1 MRIYLLCLLTFF
13 TLFSIAQKGV
23 LTGIIKEKESQ
34 EPAINVLVESNLGVR
49 VLSDF
54 DGKYTLSLPAGLN
67 EIKYSLFGLEDV
79 DKIIDIKAND
89 TIVLDIV
96 MGEANENLDVVVVS
110 AGKFEQKVE
119 DITVSMNVIDADLVE
134 NKATVTCE
142 QVVEQTPGLTVQDG
156 QVSIRGGSGFA
167 YGAGSRVLIMV
178 DELPMLSG
186 DANDAKWNAI
196 PVENIEQIEIIKGA
210 SSVMYGS
217 SALNGVIN
225 VRTKYPRSKPL
236 TKFNLYHGIYSDPRR
251 KELVWWNRNPTYYGG
266 NFLHSEKVNPRFDL
280 VTGANFLNSTG
291 FRQGEDELRF
301 RFNVNTRFLSKKYDG
316 LSYGINTN
324 LQYAKTGV
332 FVLWDS
338 DSTALQPMGGA
349 DPNSETT
356 TLTFQDGYRFNVD
369 PYLTYYS
376 KNGDSH
382 RIRNRW
388 FQTIN
393 ANNQG
398 RGSTANVYYSE
409 YQYSHAFDSAQAH
422 LSAGL
427 VHTYSTVESDLYGD
441 HFGRNL
447 ASFVQF
453 DKKWKKFNFSGGMR
467 FEYFKVDTAKTVSSF
482 EIAGAS
488 LPFQPVFRSG
498 LTYKMFEHT
507 IWRASYGQGYRFPSI
522 AEKFAATNIGT
533 VSIYPNEEL
542 QPERGWSAEIGLK
555 QGFKIKDFHGFID
568 VAAFWTEY
576 TNMIEFVFDEFFPE
590 GQSIN
595 INNTDSLAK
604 YLGFQARNTEEAR
617 ITGIDMT
624 IGGKGKIKDVGVTI
638 FAGYTYMNPIALN
651 VDSAYYATT
660 SDSSNTLKFRFRH
673 LIKGDIQFDYKG
685 FALGFSC
692 RYNSFMENVDRTF
705 IQVFLPKEVLGSPND
720 IPLGDLF
727 LPGYPKYR
735 EANQNGDLVFD
746 GRFSY
751 EFSDNLKLAFIVNN
765 LLNEEYMGRP
775 GNIRAPRTFVT
786 QFTVK
791 F

>member
-1 MRIYLLCLLTFF
+1 MRINLLYLLVFF
-13 TLFSIAQKGV
+13 SLFAHSQKGV
-23 LTGIIKEKESQ
+23 LTGKITEKDSQ

-49 VLSDF
+49 ALSDF
-54 DGKYTLSLPAGLN
+54 DGNYTLVLPAGLN
-67 EIKYSLFGLEDV
+67 EVKYSLFGLA
-79 DKIIDIKAND
+79 DIEKTLDIPAND
-89 TIVLDIV
+89 TLFLDIV

-119 DITVSMNVIDADLVE
+119 DITVSMNVIDDELVE

-236 TKFNLYHGIYSDPRR
+236 TKFNLYHGIYSDPKR
-251 KELVWWNRNPTYYGG
+251 KELVWWSRNPTYYGG

-291 FRQGEDELRF
+291 YRQGEDELRF
-301 RFNVNTRFLSKKYDG
+301 RFNVNTRFLSKKHEG
-316 LSYGINTN
+316 LSYGINSN

-338 DSTALQPMGGA
+338 DTNAYVPMGGA

-356 TLTFQDGYRFNVD
+356 TLTFQDGYRFNID
-369 PYLTYYS
+369 PYLTYYTQ
-376 KNGDSH
+376 NGDAH
-382 RIRNRW
+382 RIKNRW

-393 ANNQG
+393 GNNQG

-422 LSAGL
+422 LSSGA
-427 VHTYSTVESDLYGD
+427 VHTFSTVNSDLYGD

-447 ASFVQF
+447 AAFVQL

-467 FEYFKVDTAKTVSSF
+467 LEYFKVDTAQTVSSF
-482 EIAGAS
+482 KVGNNS
-488 LPFQPVFRSG
+488 LPFQPVFRAG
-498 LTYKMFEHT
+498 MTYKMKEHT
-507 IWRASYGQGYRFPSI
+507 IWRASWGQGYRFPSI

-533 VSIYPNEEL
+533 VSIYPNPEL

-555 QGFKIKDFHGFID
+555 QGFKIKNFHGFID

-576 TNMIEFVFDEFFPE
+576 TNMIEFVFDEFVPKDTNV
-590 GQSIN
+590 N
-595 INNTDSLAK
+595 INDLPMF
-604 YLGFQARNTEEAR
+604 LGFQARNTEEAR
-617 ITGIDMT
+617 ITGLDMT
-624 IGGKGKIKDVGVTI
+624 IGGKGKIKDIGITV

-651 VDSAYYATT
+651 ADSAYYATT
-660 SDSSNTLKFRFRH
+660 SDSTNTLKFRFRH
-673 LIKGDIQFDYKG
+673 LVKGDIQFDYKG

-705 IQVFLPKEVLGSPND
+705 VEVILPPSLLPPGSPEIN
-720 IPLGDLF
+720 LGDRF
-727 LPGYPKYR
+727 LPGYAKYR
-735 EANQNGDLVFD
+735 EENQHGDLVFD
-746 GRFSY
+746 SRFSY
-751 EFSDNLKLAFIVNN
+751 DFNDNLKLAFIVNN

-775 GNIRAPRTFVT
+775 GNIKAPRTFIT